1 MLAALLILGLLSVG
15 SVIFYARLAA
25 LDAKRGLV
33 TEAGAYHSEDAVVVS
48 LLSAFYLYMTYVQL
62 KSPTEVMTRVGI
74 ISGIVFTLILLIF
87 VLVVVIARLRN
98 PLDLFGLWKRDPR
111 TVLLTA
117 VAALMAMVPLVF
129 FILLL
134 TQYIF
139 GKAPEQPL
147 MTFLRTHSDFTDR
160 AILIFTAVILA
171 PMTEEIIFRGYIY
184 GTIRRYA
191 GRWCGLLLSAALFAA
206 IHAHIPSL
214 VPLFALAVCLTLAYE
229 YTGSLWTTML
239 MHGTFNSI
247 SIIAALWWP
256 ELG

>member
-15 SVIFYARLAA
+15 SVVFYAKLAA
-25 LDAKRGLV
+25 LNTKRSLV
-33 TEAGAYHSEDAVVVS
+33 SVVGPYHPEDAVVVS
-48 LLSAFYLYMTYVQL
+48 LLSAFYLYTTYLQL
-62 KSPTEVMTRVGI
+62 KSPAEVMTRVGI
-74 ISGIVFTLILLIF
+74 ISGIIFTLILLTF

-98 PLDLFGLWKRDPR
+98 PLDLFGLWKRNPR
-111 TVLLTA
+111 TVFLTA
-117 VAALMAMVPLVF
+117 VAGLAAMLPLVF
-129 FILLL
+129 FILLV

-171 PMTEEIIFRGYIY
+171 PVTEEIIFRGYIY

-191 GRWCGLLLSAALFAA
+191 GRWCGLLLSAALFAT

-229 YTGSLWTTML
+229 YSGSLWTTML

-247 SIIAALWWP
+247 SIIAAIWYP